1 MTELD
6 HKCWKQLLSKSYN
19 KYYFFNV
26 ETGESQWNFPNS
38 LYPLPEHWNRYK
50 SKTTESYYYVNL
62 LTGEKTWKK
71 PSGKQYLPPEEEIIV
86 EGWKTKKSSCGNV
99 YYINNSNDTTTWEKP
114 IKKSLGVHDQEEQ
127 ERIRKQKEDEEQER
141 IRKQKEDEERIRKQ
155 KEHEERIRKQ
165 KEATVYDL
173 YYTKEKY
180 PKLMYSDHAPI
191 LYPINPYI
199 NIITWNVAQ
208 YGNIYNKQHKTYN
221 HKFNMNRVETEPEYK
236 VRLQNI
242 VNAIDTLFSSCVKT
256 KGEAPFVFLQ
266 ELPNAHGSFKFAN
279 KDKQM
284 EFKKLFNILL
294 RKKDLSNISFNDRVI
309 TEDNNSEFGLIVKS
323 GNPKNIKYL
332 GDFTP
337 TFKELLDLLKCEVYS
352 TLFYGRSIVYV
363 NLHMKYEEDFKNSI
377 SLKLTR
383 VTQGLYKFIKP
394 TPSIIYFIGDF
405 NNNIFEDDIVIDKMN
420 NSFRGVIPIKNI
432 EKYTTP
438 GNKGYSSRDN
448 LGNENPENIDGIIK
462 VEFT

>member
-1 MTELD
+1 MTELN
-6 HKCWKQLLSKSYN
+6 HKCWKQLTSNSYN

-38 LYPLPEHWNRYK
+38 LYPLPIHWNRYK
-50 SKTTESYYYVNL
+50 SKTTESYYYVNF

-99 YYINNSNDTTTWEKP
+99 YYINNSNDTTTWKKP
-114 IKKSLGVHDQEEQ
+114 IKKSLGVQ
-127 ERIRKQKEDEEQER
+127 
-141 IRKQKEDEERIRKQ
+141 
-155 KEHEERIRKQ
+155 
-165 KEATVYDL
+165 EATVYDS
-173 YYTKEKY
+173 YYTTEKH
-180 PKLMYSDHAPI
+180 PTLMYSDHAPI

-208 YGNIYNKQHKTYN
+208 YGNIYNKQYNTYN
-221 HKFNMNRVETEPEYK
+221 HKFNMSRLETEDQYK
-236 VRLQNI
+236 LRLQNI
-242 VNAIDTLFSSCVKT
+242 VNAIDNLVNSGVTNN
-256 KGEAPFVFLQ
+256 GEDPFVFLQ
-266 ELPNAHGSFKFAN
+266 ELPNAHGSFKYAK

-284 EFKKLFNILL
+284 EFKILFNNLL
-294 RKKDLSNISFNDRVI
+294 RKKQLINISFNDRPF
-309 TEDNNSEFGLIVKS
+309 TEDNNSEFGLIVRSSSHK
-323 GNPKNIKYL
+323 KIEYL
-332 GDFTP
+332 DDFTP
-337 TFKELLDLLKCEVYS
+337 TFKELLDSLKCEVYS

-363 NLHMKYEEDFKNSI
+363 NLHMKYEDDFKNSI

-405 NNNIFEDDIVIDKMN
+405 NNNIFEDNFVINKMN
-420 NSFRGVIPIKNI
+420 ESFRGVHMPIKNI

-438 GNKGYSSRDN
+438 GNKGYSLHDN